1 MRKQRILNVIM
12 RILVFYGLF
21 YVVSDLWRLLEM
33 IVYKNVKPNLVDLVV
48 GLLFSFSLYK
58 NLLHLFRKRAK

>member
-21 YVVSDLWRLLEM
+21 YVVSDFWRLLEM
-33 IVYKNVKPNLVDLVV
+33 IVYKNVKPNLVDLVI
-48 GLLFSFSLYK
+48 GLLFAFSLYK
-58 NLLHLFRKRAK
+58 NLVHLFRKRAK